1 MTYSNRLQVWPLL
14 ILPLLAGGVLALAWW
29 DWTYQGQV
37 LAWWHGERV
46 YAFHQ
51 RQLMWMLLVAEG
63 ACLGLWLLSASVDA
77 DSSKGLFRASLPFLL
92 AFLVLPFFA
101 RYTFHPL
108 GIQPGSSVWTY
119 ELVVVTVAVLAFP
132 LSKVVHVSA
141 WNQGRRRRGL
151 IIVCALAALYA
162 LVFGFLST
170 ARHASFRTHALD
182 MGTMDQAAWNTVHGR
197 ILERTPLYRF
207 PSEGS
212 RYENRLLDAKLE
224 LIFVPLSA
232 LYWLWADPRILLIVQ
247 TLSLAAGAIPLYLL
261 IYDQARDALSAT
273 LLAAAYLFY
282 LPLHYVNMAEFHPS
296 ALMVPLLIAGWRA
309 MRQGRWRGYYLWL
322 ILALSCRI
330 DAAFVA
336 LPLGIAIASW
346 QKGRRRHGAYTA
358 LLALAWLAIDFA
370 VVVPAVQQVYGPGAG
385 DLVARRFGVLGDGP
399 VEMLQTILTRPAF
412 VAAQFADREKLQTLF
427 DLFVP
432 SGFVSLLHPLALA
445 PALPILAINM
455 LAASTW
461 QNSVHAHYMAP
472 VIPFIWIAAG
482 EGLAWLSRQRTGSSS
497 WRLRSL
503 GAGFSGLLGARRRP
517 PRQAENVA
525 PPSRE
530 TWAPTFLAVFA
541 MLNTALLSLLFS
553 PFPPGKAFHLADFY
567 QPSAYQENLSAVIAQ
582 IPDGASVCAQSD
594 IHPHISQRRDACL
607 FYRCTLEG
615 AQGAE
620 YVVVDLDAASTKS
633 PLGFHAFYELVD
645 LWLRQDDFGV
655 VAQSGGVLL
664 FRRGAPRGN
673 IADVRAALDAYGKD
687 LYRVDFVDA
696 QVPARLKARELYRIP
711 ITLANTG
718 SQCWSARDWLPVR
731 LSYRWWAD
739 NGALLMTESLRTDV
753 PHRVEPENEVK
764 LRAWLLTPPRPG
776 QYTLEWD
783 VLREGDAWFSDKGG
797 MVLRQKVTI
806 E

>member
-14 ILPLLAGGVLALAWW
+14 TLPLLAGGLLALAWW

-37 LAWWHGERV
+37 LAWWHGERI

-51 RQLMWMLLVAEG
+51 RQLVWMLLVAEV
-63 ACLGLWLLSASVDA
+63 ACLGLWLLSASADA
-77 DSSKGLFRASLPFLL
+77 DNSKDLFRASLPFLL

-119 ELVVVTVAVLAFP
+119 GLAAVTVAVLSFP
-132 LSKVVHVSA
+132 LSKVVHISA
-141 WNQGRRRRGL
+141 WSQDRRGWGL
-151 IIVCALAALYA
+151 IIVCVLAALYA

-170 ARHASFRTHALD
+170 ARHTSFRTHALD

-197 ILERTPLYRF
+197 ILERTPLYRY

-224 LIFVPLSA
+224 LIFIPLSA

-247 TLSLAAGAIPLYLL
+247 TLFLAVGAVPLYLL

-273 LLAAAYLFY
+273 LLAAAYLLY

-296 ALMVPLLIAGWRA
+296 ALMVPLLIAAWRA

-346 QKGRRRHGAYTA
+346 QKGRRRHGVYTA

-370 VVVPAVQQVYGPGAG
+370 VVVPAVQRIYGPGAG

-399 VEMLQTILTRPAF
+399 VEMLQTILTRFAF

-427 DLFVP
+427 DLFAP
-432 SGFVSLLHPLALA
+432 LGFVSLLHPLALT

-472 VIPFIWIAAG
+472 VIPFIWIATG
-482 EGLAWLSRQRTGSSS
+482 EGLAWLSRRRTRPSS
-497 WRLRSL
+497 WRLGNL
-503 GAGFSGLLGARRRP
+503 GA
-517 PRQAENVA
+517 
-525 PPSRE
+525 
-530 TWAPTFLAVFA
+530 VFVI
-541 MLNTALLSLLFS
+541 LNTALLSLLLS

-607 FYRCTLEG
+607 FYRCTLED

-645 LWLRQDDFGV
+645 LWLMRDDFGV

-664 FRRGAPRGN
+664 FRRGAPHGN
-673 IADVRAALDAYGKD
+673 ATAVRAALDAYGKD

-696 QVPARLKARELYRIP
+696 QAPAQLKARELYRIP

-739 NGALLMTESLRTDV
+739 SGALLMTESLRTDV
-753 PHRVEPENEVK
+753 PHRVEPGNEVE